1 MGLTFKIPAY
11 QRGYRWREKEV
22 KTLLEDIT
30 DFIEEK
36 ADEVDKYYSLQ
47 PLVVKKNEKE
57 VWNVIDGQQRLTT
70 LFLIIKYLDD
80 DDTDLFKIEYETR

>member
-36 ADEVDKYYSLQ
+36 ADEVDKYYSL
-47 PLVVKKNEKE
+47 
-57 VWNVIDGQQRLTT
+57 
-70 LFLIIKYLDD
+70 
-80 DDTDLFKIEYETR
+80 